1 MDDQGNELPKVGG
14 TNSSSSWRS
23 ETLHDEPK
31 PKQSLL
37 QRLRSIFRRNN
48 TVEVSSDGG
57 PKKAMTAE
65 EADAQAKAKLEE
77 AKAKAPPGA
86 EVKLEDRGG
95 GTREVVTRIPDE
107 QTE

>member
-1 MDDQGNELPKVGG
+1 MSDQGNELPKFGG
-14 TNSSSSWRS
+14 TDSPLDWRAQ
-23 ETLHDEPK
+23 TLHEQPEPK
-31 PKQSLL
+31 QNIL
-37 QRLRSIFRRNN
+37 QRFLSRIRGKN
-48 TVEVSSDGG
+48 TVMVSSGSG
-57 PKKAMTAE
+57 PKKEMTAE

-95 GTREVVTRIPDE
+95 GTREVVTHIPDE